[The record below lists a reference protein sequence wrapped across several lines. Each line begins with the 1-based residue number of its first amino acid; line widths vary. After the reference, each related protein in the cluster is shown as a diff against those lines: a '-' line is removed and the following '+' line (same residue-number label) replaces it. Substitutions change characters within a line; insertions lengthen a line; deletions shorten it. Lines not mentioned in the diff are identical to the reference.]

1 MKRVVLASRRRL
13 RRREAALPTGG
24 WGSNAA
30 TWRRS
35 VRRWIGAR
43 AVEFRTRLPARV
55 PSIGRWRWGIARAGI
70 AAGLVVSSAAPALAD
85 QVHTVQ
91 PGESLSEV
99 AAAYGVSL
107 ESIAAANAIAD
118 VDLIYVGAD
127 LVIPDDGLAAPPS
140 RAAYRVQPGDTLD
153 GIAATFDVSSAQL
166 LAANPE
172 IVDPDLIVAG
182 QVLAIPGMD
191 IGGLLARHAA
201 RYGLDPAL
209 VQALAWQESGWQQAP
224 VSPAGAVGVMQLLPE
239 TAAWVS
245 DDIVG
250 APLDVAGSASD
261 NVEAG
266 AALLSW
272 LLDRAGSEELALA
285 YYFQGQGSVA
295 RDGVQPATQRYVD
308 SVLAIRRYIVR
319 YGGPPGP

>member
-1 MKRVVLASRRRL
+1 MKRIVLASRRRL
-13 RRREAALPTGG
+13 RRRLAAPPSDW

-35 VRRWIGAR
+35 VRRWIAAR
-43 AVEFRTRLPARV
+43 AGEFWSRLPAVVR
-55 PSIGRWRWGIARAGI
+55 SIRRWRWVIARAGI

-85 QVHTVQ
+85 QIHTVL
-91 PGESLSEV
+91 PGESLSEI
-99 AAAYGVSL
+99 AAAYDVSP
-107 ESIAAANAIAD
+107 ESVAAANAIAD
-118 VDLIYVGAD
+118 VDLIYAGAA
-127 LVIPDDGLAAPPS
+127 LVIPDDGPAAPPS

-153 GIAATFDVSSAQL
+153 GIAATFDVSAAQL

-172 IVDPDLIVAG
+172 IADPDLIVAG
-182 QVLAIPGMD
+182 QVLAIPAMD
-191 IGGLLARHAA
+191 IAGLLARHAA

-209 VQALAWQESGWQQAP
+209 VQALAWQESGWQQAL

-272 LLDRAGSEELALA
+272 LLDHAGSEELALA
-285 YYFQGQGSVA
+285 YYFQGQGSVE
-295 RDGVQPATQRYVD
+295 RSGVQPTTQRYVD
-308 SVLAIRRYIVR
+308 SVLAIRGHIVR